1 MKYPIG
7 ILRGQARAVRR
18 YGHRRF
24 GEGVDGKARA
34 PSGHEHGE
42 VRRTGIAAAGSRPSS
57 AAMGKALWG
66 RVWRPNALGT
76 FQQLNTLDRLEFR
89 NYWFETGTPTF
100 LVEVLKKNHYQLD
113 NVTEYPMLAEDL
125 RDIDIAS
132 GLLYVCGYLTILF
145 KSFKIRFVRVQI

>member
-1 MKYPIG
+1 M
-7 ILRGQARAVRR
+7 
-18 YGHRRF
+18 
-24 GEGVDGKARA
+24 DDKARA
-34 PSGHEHGE
+34 TPGLEHGE
-42 VRRTGIAAAGSRPSS
+42 VRRAGIAAAGSRPSS

-132 GLLYVCGYLTILF
+132 GLYMFAATSLSFSNLSKSDLYEYRFEGFTFPRRWRFSILALGD
-145 KSFKIRFVRVQI
+145 

>member
-1 MKYPIG
+1 
-7 ILRGQARAVRR
+7 
-18 YGHRRF
+18 
-24 GEGVDGKARA
+24 
-34 PSGHEHGE
+34 
-42 VRRTGIAAAGSRPSS
+42 
-57 AAMGKALWG
+57 MGKALWG
-66 RVWRPNALGT
+66 RVWRPNDLGT